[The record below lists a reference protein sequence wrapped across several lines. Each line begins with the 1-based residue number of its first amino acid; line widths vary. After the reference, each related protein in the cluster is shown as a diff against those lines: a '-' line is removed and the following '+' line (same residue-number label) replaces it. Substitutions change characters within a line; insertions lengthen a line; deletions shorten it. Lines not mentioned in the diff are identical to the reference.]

1 MMRMSLIL
9 SNNNGGYSNN
19 LMSLEDQIKEA
30 LENFENTTSNKI
42 LEILNQITPQFK
54 SNLISEYLQGKI
66 QKILETNDETEK
78 KKLCKALMPYLD
90 WYLQGL

>member
-1 MMRMSLIL
+1 
-9 SNNNGGYSNN
+9 
-19 LMSLEDQIKEA
+19 MSLEDQIKQA
-30 LENFENTTSNKI
+30 LDDFENTTSNKI

-66 QKILETNDETEK
+66 QKILETNDEAEK

>member
-1 MMRMSLIL
+1 
-9 SNNNGGYSNN
+9 
-19 LMSLEDQIKEA
+19 MSLEDQIKQA
-30 LENFENTTSNKI
+30 LDDFENTTSNKI
-42 LEILNQITPQFK
+42 LEILNQIMPQFK

-66 QKILETNDETEK
+66 QKILETNDEAEK